1 MSADFAIECRDMV
14 KVFPGT
20 RALDGV
26 DLQVRHGEI
35 HALLG
40 QNGAGKSTLIR
51 AIAGADPPTS
61 GSIFVDGGEV
71 RIDTP
76 QTARSYGVAVVHQ
89 HFNLAADLSVREN
102 LFLGHDFPR
111 RWNGLVDW
119 RSLNDKAQALLDRL
133 GLKIDPRANV
143 GDLRPDELA
152 MIAIARAIAS
162 DAKVIILDEPTA
174 ALLPDEVAVLF
185 AHIRRLA
192 AEGHAFLYVSHRLSE
207 VFEIADRITVL
218 RDGRRIGTWPLA
230 ETTRAA
236 VIAAI
241 VGSNRAEVDEMRPS
255 EAARGAIALSV
266 ANASSEGVRNL
277 TFALRKGEVVG
288 FAGLPGSGAEEAV
301 AMIYG
306 RQPMLSGAFELDGK
320 ARSFRSVRDAKAA
333 GLALIPKDRHGE
345 AMLSGLTVR
354 ENISL
359 PVFDKF
365 IIDPVLRLMREPQE
379 RRHAE
384 QIVSTLSIKTSGVDN
399 PIDNLSGG
407 NQQKA
412 ILGRWLGAQ
421 SRIFLMMAPTAAVD
435 IGAKAE
441 IYRLIRKLAED
452 GAAIL
457 FTSPEVEEYRR
468 VCNRVL
474 VFHGGDVVGELTGEE
489 ASETRIMEI
498 AAGSQYGYEH

>member
-1 MSADFAIECRDMV
+1 MSAEFAIECRNLV

-61 GSIFVDGGEV
+61 GSIFVEGAEV
-71 RIDTP
+71 RIDSP
-76 QTARSYGVAVVHQ
+76 QMAQSFGVAVVHQ
-89 HFNLAADLSVREN
+89 HFNLAADLSVQEN

-119 RSLNDKAQALLDRL
+119 RALTEKARGLLDRL

-152 MIAIARAIAS
+152 MIAIARAVAS
-162 DAKVIILDEPTA
+162 EAKVIILDEPTA

-185 AHIRRLA
+185 AHIRRLS

-218 RDGRRIGTWPLA
+218 RDGRRIGAWPLA

-241 VGSNRAEVDEMRPS
+241 VGSNKAEVDEVRPT
-255 EAARGAIALSV
+255 EASRGAIVLSV
-266 ANASSEGVRNL
+266 TNAASEGVKNF
-277 TFALRKGEVVG
+277 TFALRAGEVVG

-306 RQPMLSGAFELDGK
+306 RQPLQSGALELDGK
-320 ARSFRSVRDAKAA
+320 AHSFRSVRDAKAA

-359 PVFDKF
+359 PILDKF
-365 IIDPVLRLMREPQE
+365 IIDPVLRLMRAPRE

-384 QIVSTLSIKTSGVDN
+384 QIASTLSIKTTGVDTPDRQSQWRKSAEGNSWPLARGAVPDLSDDGADRRGGHRGEGRNLSSN
-399 PIDNLSGG
+399 PQACCRWRGHTLHLSGG
-407 NQQKA
+407 RGIPAGLQPRA
-412 ILGRWLGAQ
+412 CLSRRRCRRGTDGRGSNRNADHGNRCGEPVWL
-421 SRIFLMMAPTAAVD
+421 
-435 IGAKAE
+435 
-441 IYRLIRKLAED
+441 
-452 GAAIL
+452 
-457 FTSPEVEEYRR
+457 
-468 VCNRVL
+468 
-474 VFHGGDVVGELTGEE
+474 
-489 ASETRIMEI
+489 
-498 AAGSQYGYEH
+498 